1 MKKISYLP
9 IVMGI
14 IACLCLAVGAFI
26 WATGLIDSVYAYR
39 SPLHDNP
46 PTPGKPVGP
55 PLTRSVVFV
64 LVDALRLDTS
74 LKPEIMP
81 FLNELRSQGA
91 WAVMHSRPPSY
102 SDPSYSVLL
111 TGAWPDLSD
120 GPTFN
125 VPYEETPTLTQDNIF
140 LAAKRNGLNTAL
152 SGYYWFEKLVPQQAV
167 DVSFYTPGED
177 QAADRQ
183 VVDAAL
189 PWLEGSEHNLVLIH
203 LDQVDYAGH
212 YEGGPRDPR
221 WDAAARRADDL
232 IREIASQLDLSRDT
246 LFVASDHGQIDQGGH
261 GGHEPVLLLEPF
273 VLVGAGVIPGE
284 YGDVNMV
291 DVAPTLSVLV
301 GANIPAATQGHV
313 LEEMLTLSEVHE
325 NALPSVTYDQQKQ
338 LLEAYQRA
346 IGVEIEQAPPMK
358 TSAGQVVDDFQAALE
373 ATRWDRLRSERL
385 RRAVIASALFL
396 LPLVFLIW
404 KRGKDIA
411 FMLVGALFYHVL
423 FHFRYATLDRL
434 PYSLSWVD
442 SQEALIQ
449 YIGVTAAIA
458 LGLVWSMIW
467 LALKAWLRKPR
478 QAAEFGLGLTLT
490 VIYSLS
496 LPPLWSFVLNGAFVT
511 WTLPDFPSLYLGFIS
526 VLQIL
531 VVAVLGL
538 AETGIA
544 ALISRFAHIE
554 TVRPS

>member
-74 LKPEIMP
+74 LKPDIMP

-221 WDAAARRADDL
+221 WEAAARRADDM

-313 LEEMLTLSEVHE
+313 LEEMLTLSEVHK

-385 RRAVIASALFL
+385 GRAVLASALFL

-467 LALKAWLRKPR
+467 LALKAWLRKPQ

-554 TVRPS
+554 IVRPS